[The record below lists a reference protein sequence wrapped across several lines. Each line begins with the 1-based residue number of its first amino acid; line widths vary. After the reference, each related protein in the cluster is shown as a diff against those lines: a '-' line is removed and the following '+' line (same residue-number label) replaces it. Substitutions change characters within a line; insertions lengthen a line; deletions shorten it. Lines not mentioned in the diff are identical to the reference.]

1 MLRTKY
7 LGQVTR
13 RGIPLHPTSRELSE
27 EISEH
32 SRALGFDLIGVSSRL
47 TPLHFDTYKRWLNAG
62 MAGTMSHLGDN
73 ASRRKDLRTL
83 LDDAQSIIVVAASY
97 SAPKIPEEIRLDP
110 SRGIIAS
117 YAGGGDYHP
126 WMLSRLEKLA
136 KKIRESAPELRFR
149 AYVDTGPVLER
160 DFAALSGLG
169 FIGKNA
175 CLIHPGRGSFFF
187 LGVLITNLELPARA
201 SQIEISCGNCTR
213 CLEACPTGAL
223 VAPYTLDA
231 RRCISYLT
239 IEQKGAI
246 PRDLRP
252 LIGNRIFGC
261 DECQLACPWNKKFAR
276 PTMIPAFQSSPER
289 LAPSLESLARLT
301 DEEFKARFAGTVILR
316 AKRRGLLRNVA
327 IALGNWGS
335 ADALAPLKAL
345 IEDPEPLIRS
355 HAAWA
360 LGRIGGEG
368 QQLLRRMRKKETDAE
383 VRSEIDAA
391 LQ

>member
-1 MLRTKY
+1 MSVNHSGHKLRE
-7 LGQVTR
+7 
-13 RGIPLHPTSRELSE
+13 ELPA
-27 EISEH
+27 H
-32 SRALGFDLIGVSSRL
+32 SRALGFDLIGATSHL
-47 TPLHFDTYKRWLNAG
+47 IPKHFDAFERWLNAG
-62 MAGTMSHLGDN
+62 MAGSMDYLHKQNRNHL
-73 ASRRKDLRTL
+73 RLVL
-83 LDDAQSIIVVAASY
+83 EDARSAIVVGVGYTSENLPDA
-97 SAPKIPEEIRLDP
+97 IRRDP

-117 YAGGGDYHP
+117 YAGGEDYHP

-136 KKIRESAPELRFR
+136 ERIREFAPELHFR

-160 DFAALSGLG
+160 DFASQAGLG

-175 CLIHPGRGSFFF
+175 CMIHPRRGSFFF
-187 LGVLITNLELPARA
+187 LGVLITNLELPARTDPM
-201 SQIEISCGNCTR
+201 EISCGNCTR

-223 VAPYTLDA
+223 VAPYVLDA
-231 RRCISYLT
+231 RRCISYWT

-246 PRDLRP
+246 PHEFRP
-252 LIGNRIFGC
+252 LIGNRVFGC
-261 DECQLACPWNKKFAR
+261 DECQLACPWNQKFAR
-276 PTMIPAFQSSPER
+276 PTTIPAFQT
-289 LAPSLESLARLT
+289 SLERRTPNLTALTSLS
-301 DEEFKARFAGTVILR
+301 DKEFKARFEKSAILR

-335 ADALAPLKAL
+335 GDALAPLKTL
-345 IEDPEPLIRS
+345 IEDSEPLIRS

-368 QQLLRRMRKKETDAE
+368 QQLLRRMRKKETDEE